1 MSVCDR
7 LKIQAEQEYAK
18 GIDKSIET
26 AAACFRLC
34 AEGLSRFPD
43 DGGGNYPIQDIS
55 LLVACSAVSGGWN
68 RASSADK
75 ERLAERLKLYVSNVN
90 SLCNDLP
97 FSLTVPGYANIGR
110 NLMNTAQIAAFTK
123 HLTRLLQ
130 TLSNDEKMAVVTMHY
145 MMLYAVFEQWPQAD
159 VLKTAYESASY
170 KPKEPNEQHETNTA
184 KGSAANTYAAS
195 LQPSAAMIDRYERNA
210 GRRWRPLK
218 IYLIATGL
226 FIALVFGLYFYAS
239 PPFTEGQE
247 ITVKDING
255 QSVKMLPDS
264 EPVELAFVGLTDYNG
279 VVRLFYGTIIGVAV
293 YRIVTIISVFII
305 NSLYRRRN
313 TKKAAALRAGNYI
326 P

>member
-7 LKIQAEQEYAK
+7 LKIQAEQEYAE

-43 DGGGNYPIQDIS
+43 DGDGSYPIQDIS
-55 LLVACSAVSGGWN
+55 LLIACSAVSDGWN

-159 VLKTAYESASY
+159 VLKTAYENASVQ
-170 KPKEPNEQHETNTA
+170 PEETYNPPEVNTTN
-184 KGSAANTYAAS
+184 GRSANTYAAS
-195 LQPSAAMIDRYERNA
+195 SQSSTAMIDRYERNA

-293 YRIVTIISVFII
+293 YRIVTIIAVFII
-305 NSLYRRRN
+305 NSFYRRRN
-313 TKKAAALRAGNYI
+313 AKKAAALRAGNYI